1 MLDKIQFIFKIS
13 SSLLISYLLVSFFSE
28 ILFVGNTPTLR
39 QNPNQYLA
47 QKLEKTIVQFGLNS
61 SNSALQ
67 QTKPLIS
74 VDKYK
79 EIISTTTANEL
90 RQVATGTYA
99 ANIDGKQ
106 VEIIKL
112 NEIPMKEYTYTLK
125 SGKQIK
131 VRVPLS
137 DTPPSQEEIEE

>member
-1 MLDKIQFIFKIS
+1 MFDRLKFISKIS
-13 SSLLISYLLVSFFSE
+13 FSLLISYLLVIFFSE
-28 ILFVGNTPTLR
+28 VFFVENAPTLR
-39 QNPNQYLA
+39 QNPNQYIA
-47 QKLEKTIVQFGLNS
+47 QKLEESASRFQLN
-61 SNSALQ
+61 NNNTVIQ

-79 EIISTTTANEL
+79 EFISTTAANEL

-99 ANIDGKQ
+99 ADIDGKQ

-112 NEIPMKEYTYTLK
+112 NEIPMREYTYTLK

-137 DTPPSQEEIEE
+137 ESPPSQEEIEE